1 MIFARSRGARRAAAF
16 ALLAVTA
23 GSALTG
29 CNALPGTGNK
39 NYVSGDGQVTEIAA
53 ADRGK
58 AVDISGTTLDGDDLS
73 LADYRGTVVVLNVW
87 GSWCTECRVE
97 APDLAA
103 VSKAY
108 DEEQVHFVGINVRE
122 TSLANAHAY
131 ERTFGITFPSFDDQ
145 GGSSLLALRGTVPPN
160 AIPST
165 LVLDAKGRI
174 AARILGEIPSRTTL
188 KDLIEGAGG
197 PRV

>member
-1 MIFARSRGARRAAAF
+1 LKHPRPRGARRAAA
-16 ALLAVTA
+16 AVLAAVVA
-23 GSALTG
+23 GSVLTG
-29 CNALPGTGNK
+29 CNALPGTGSN

-53 ADRGK
+53 ADRAK
-58 AVDISGTTLDGDDLS
+58 PVEISGTTIHGDKLS
-73 LADYRGTVVVLNVW
+73 LADYRGSVVVINVW

-108 DEEQVHFVGINVRE
+108 DEKQVHFVGINVRE

-131 ERTFGITFPSFDDQ
+131 ERTFGITYPSIDDQ
-145 GGSSLLALRGTVPPN
+145 GGSTLLALRGTVPPN

-165 LVLDAKGRI
+165 MVLDAKGRI
-174 AARILGEIPSRTTL
+174 AARILGEIPSQRTL